1 MTSFSSNFKSP
12 NRCTCGL
19 IYYML
24 AISLLIRPL
33 LVFLISDE
41 DLQTKSVLFPS
52 LPQPAKSQRGG
63 SALLPKQRSLIL
75 ILSPSRI
82 KLIWTTIWP
91 IHDAPNMENGLLLGW
106 VRGRLRAGQESMTTK
121 PADRVTNSFARVTH
135 LMDPGLNYSSSST
148 HIYISIT
155 STNLSFT
162 IYWHIISSAPH
173 KTILFGFYCKAI

>member
-1 MTSFSSNFKSP
+1 
-12 NRCTCGL
+12 
-19 IYYML
+19 ML

-33 LVFLISDE
+33 RLFLISDE

-148 HIYISIT
+148 HIYQHHLYKFILY
-155 STNLSFT
+155 NLLA
-162 IYWHIISSAPH
+162 YN
-173 KTILFGFYCKAI
+173 ILGSPQNHFIRILLQGNIMPSPKKMDCRKSVQC

>member
-1 MTSFSSNFKSP
+1 MTSFSSNLKRP
-12 NRCTCGL
+12 NRGTCDL

-106 VRGRLRAGQESMTTK
+106 VRGKLRAGQESMTTK
-121 PADRVTNSFARVTH
+121 PADKVTNKLCQSH
-135 LMDPGLNYSSSST
+135 SSNGSGSKLF
-148 HIYISIT
+148 IFINPYISA
-155 STNLSFT
+155 SPLQ
-162 IYWHIISSAPH
+162 IYPLQFIGI
-173 KTILFGFYCKAI
+173 